1 MRFHML
7 LLEANGGSPLCMGG
21 SEVAVDGILAIGE
34 HGDYPVN
41 AKGQRLYPR
50 RHFWE
55 QISGV
60 LATSDNRSQIPIFT
74 DKHLAVTWEDAE
86 WIYRTGRELGLVH
99 MVNPPPYPRPPTQTH
114 PHPAG
119 SCAEC

>member
-1 MRFHML
+1 
-7 LLEANGGSPLCMGG
+7 
-21 SEVAVDGILAIGE
+21 VDGVLAIGE

-99 MVNPPPYPRPPTQTH
+99 MVKPPPYPHPPTYT
-114 PHPAG
+114 HPAG
-119 SCAEC
+119 SCAAC